1 MYYFSTNGNP
11 RYPEGVRALPGKA
24 SRQPPGPEPV
34 SRADAAAD
42 QRRRILEATADLVA
56 EHGYQA
62 TTIEMIVRQAKVGYA
77 TFYKSFDD
85 KEAAFMTLLDEAVEQ
100 LTGRVKEAYERERE
114 WPDRVAAGLGALFEV
129 IAAHP
134 NVARACLAEAS
145 TAGPEAAKRQ
155 EAAMKQFAPLLK
167 PGRELNPRREQLPDT
182 LEDTLMGGVMW
193 VVNQRLIGGEAEK
206 LRALLPETLEFVLRP
221 YVGEEKAAAEAGALS
236 AG

>member
-1 MYYFSTNGNP
+1 
-11 RYPEGVRALPGKA
+11 VRALPGKA

-34 SRADAAAD
+34 SRAEAAAD

-77 TFYKSFDD
+77 TFYKSFED
-85 KEAAFMTLLDEAVEQ
+85 KEAAFMALLDEGIEQ
-100 LTGRVKEAYERERE
+100 LTGRVEEAYERERE
-114 WPDRVAAGLGALFEV
+114 WPDKVAAGLGAMFEV
-129 IAAHP
+129 IAANP

-145 TAGPEAAKRQ
+145 TAGPEAAARQ
-155 EAAMKQFAPLLK
+155 EAAMKQFAPLLR
-167 PGRELNPRREQLPDT
+167 PGRELNPRQAQLPDT

-193 VVNQRLIGGEAEK
+193 VVNQRLVGGEADQ

-236 AG
+236 IVG

>member
-1 MYYFSTNGNP
+1 M
-11 RYPEGVRALPGKA
+11 RALPGKA

-34 SRADAAAD
+34 SRDDAAAD

-62 TTIEMIVRQAKVGYA
+62 TTIEMVVRRAKVGYA
-77 TFYKSFDD
+77 TFYKSFPD
-85 KEAAFMTLLDEAVEQ
+85 KEAAFMRLLDEGVEQ
-100 LTGRVKEAYERERE
+100 LTKRVAEAYERERE
-114 WPDRVAAGLGALFEV
+114 WPDKVAAGLGAMFEV
-129 IAAHP
+129 IAANP

-145 TAGPEAAKRQ
+145 TAGPEAAARQ

-167 PGRELNPRREQLPDT
+167 PGRELNPRRDQLPDT

-193 VVNQRLIGGEAEK
+193 VVNQRLVGNEADK

-221 YVGEEKAAAEAGALS
+221 YVGEEKAAAEAGSLS
-236 AG
+236 TAG